1 VKYIQLLNLLVDFSI
16 AQGNG
21 TMKMMRSRG
30 GTSIT
35 MYANDNYSLG
45 DNMLLQGRCDY
56 CLPADCTEGS
66 PIDRFPAAQTHRGG
80 ECPQRAACPPGGRS
94 HLTRRHPG
102 VVAAAERRKYRFG
115 IKKTSEAPLLRT
127 MKETH

>member
-1 VKYIQLLNLLVDFSI
+1 MMLRATSYLGAIGSGKTYLNCVLRIAAVRQFLTVKYIQLLNLLVDFSI

-80 ECPQRAACPPGGRS
+80 ECPQRAA
-94 HLTRRHPG
+94 
-102 VVAAAERRKYRFG
+102 
-115 IKKTSEAPLLRT
+115 
-127 MKETH
+127 